1 MTVIPSKHTFTIWRG
16 ATFSESLVV
25 YSDMAGTVPFCNS
38 AHSYTAEMIIRTN
51 PDGEELISVTAT
63 VDVPN
68 STINLSLTP
77 AETADL
83 AWSGAVYDLTIT
95 DTTAN
100 PDVTNALLYGAI
112 KVQGV

>member
-25 YSDMAGTVPFCNS
+25 YTDMAGTVPKNLSGC
-38 AHSYTAEMIIRTN
+38 TAKMIIRTS

-63 VDVPN
+63 VDASN
-68 STINLSLTP
+68 STINLTLTP
-77 AETADL
+77 EQTADL

-95 DTTAN
+95 KTSTG
-100 PDVTNALLYGAI
+100 VTDALLYGAV